1 LSDLRNK
8 NILFLT
14 HDYFTFQKKQIES
27 VSKYFNKVYVLVRFK
42 PVSYLSYIIPINR
55 LKHSRKNRQIDTSNK
70 PENIHIITVPL
81 YYLPTDAG
89 YKKLGMKHFNK
100 VKKIIKRY
108 NVEFDIIHAH
118 FTYSAGFVGHM
129 LKKIY
134 NTPLVLTGHGYDI
147 YEMPFRSKEWNEKI
161 TTILKNADKIFT
173 NSTRNKRLI
182 KKLGVNTKIEISP
195 IGVNDDLFFPAN
207 TQECRNKLNLPND
220 KKILVSIGSFV
231 KVKGQKYLIDAIKEI
246 LKYRNDILCILVGG
260 GRLERNLRKRI
271 KNLGLSKYIKLIDK
285 QKQSKIPLWI
295 NSSNIFVLPSL
306 NEGMP
311 DSMFEAL
318 ACGKPFVGTK
328 VGGVPEVINNKIGL
342 LAEPGSAQDLSEK
355 IMEAFN
361 KDWDAHYISRLSQK
375 YTTKRNS
382 EKVSQSY
389 QDLLEIGL

>member
-1 LSDLRNK
+1 MSNLSDK

-14 HDYFTFQKKQIES
+14 HEYFTFQKKQIES

-42 PVSYLSYIIPINR
+42 PLSYLSYIIPVNR

-89 YKKLGMKHFNK
+89 YKKLGIKHFNK

-118 FTYSAGFVGHM
+118 YTYSAGFVGYM
-129 LKKIY
+129 LKKFY
-134 NTPLVLTGHGYDI
+134 NKPVVITGHGYDV
-147 YEMPFRSKEWNEKI
+147 YQQPFKSKEWRKKI
-161 TTILKNADKIFT
+161 ATTLSYADRIFT
-173 NSTRNKRLI
+173 NSIKN
-182 KKLGVNTKIEISP
+182 KKLIEKIGVNTKIEISP
-195 IGVNDDLFFPAN
+195 IGVNDELFFPVN
-207 TQECRNKLNLPND
+207 TLECRKKLNLPNE
-220 KKILVSIGSFV
+220 KKILVSVGSFV
-231 KVKGQKYLIDAIKEI
+231 EVKGQKYLIDAIKEI

-271 KNLGLSKYIKLIDK
+271 KNFGLSKYIRLIDR
-285 QKQSKIPLWI
+285 QKQSDIPLWI
-295 NSSNIFVLPSL
+295 NSSDIFVLPSL

-328 VGGVPEVINNKIGL
+328 VGGIPEVINNKIGL
-342 LAEPGSAQDLSEK
+342 LAEPGSVQDLTEK
-355 IMEAFN
+355 IMEALN
-361 KDWDAHYISRLSQK
+361 KEWDNSYINEFSQQ

-382 EKVSQSY
+382 VKVSQSY
-389 QDLLEIGL
+389 QNLLGI

>member
-1 LSDLRNK
+1 MSDLRNK

-118 FTYSAGFVGHM
+118 YTYSAGFVGYM
-129 LKKIY
+129 LKIFY
-134 NTPLVLTGHGYDI
+134 NKPVVITGHGYDV
-147 YEMPFRSKEWNEKI
+147 YQQPFKSKEWRKKI
-161 TTILKNADKIFT
+161 ATTLSYADRIFT
-173 NSTRNKRLI
+173 NSIKN
-182 KKLGVNTKIEISP
+182 KKLIEKIGVNTKIEISP
-195 IGVNDDLFFPAN
+195 IGVNDELFFPVN
-207 TQECRNKLNLPND
+207 TLECRKKLNLPNE
-220 KKILVSIGSFV
+220 KKILVSVGSFV
-231 KVKGQKYLIDAIKEI
+231 EVKGQKYLIDAVKEI

-260 GRLERNLRKRI
+260 GRLKRNLRKRI
-271 KNLGLSKYIKLIDK
+271 KKLGLSKYIKLIDK
-285 QKQSKIPLWI
+285 QKQHKIPLWI
-295 NSSNIFVLPSL
+295 NSSDIFVLPSL

-328 VGGVPEVINNKIGL
+328 VGGIPEVINNEIGL
-342 LAEPGSAQDLSEK
+342 LVEPGSVQDLTEK
-355 IMEAFN
+355 IMEALN
-361 KDWDAHYISRLSQK
+361 KEWDNSYINEFSQQ

-382 EKVSQSY
+382 VKVSQSY
-389 QDLLEIGL
+389 RDLL